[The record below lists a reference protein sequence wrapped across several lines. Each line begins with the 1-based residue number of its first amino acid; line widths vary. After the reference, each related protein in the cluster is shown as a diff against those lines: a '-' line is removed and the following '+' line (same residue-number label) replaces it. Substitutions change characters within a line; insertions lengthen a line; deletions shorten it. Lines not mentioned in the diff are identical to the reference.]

1 MGELRALGA
10 RAGWML
16 YPKGMTQQGTPTLR
30 AATAVPF
37 FVGRFAYRQLASDH
51 LPSNGKV
58 DGNNPRVRFRGFQL
72 VHTPKQERKIAMVES
87 TNPPT
92 DDTKGKREAR
102 PIFVDAAGYADILSE
117 TKNRTLPLRVHPE
130 FAVTIYK
137 MVAALPDATITADG
151 RVELKR
157 PRLTDYLIDT
167 LATALN
173 YGGAKAIQGR
183 RGGISATSVLTNM
196 VLALFGQARAMGA
209 RFNISDE
216 EVRNEAFENV
226 REAIAGDTNLA
237 GLTISDAVLESLWNG
252 EEELEEVDDE
262 EEEEEE

>member
-1 MGELRALGA
+1 MA
-10 RAGWML
+10 
-16 YPKGMTQQGTPTLR
+16 
-30 AATAVPF
+30 
-37 FVGRFAYRQLASDH
+37 
-51 LPSNGKV
+51 
-58 DGNNPRVRFRGFQL
+58 
-72 VHTPKQERKIAMVES
+72 ES

-102 PIFVDAAGYADILSE
+102 PIFVDAAGYADILAE

-137 MVAALPDATITADG
+137 MVAALPDATINADG

-157 PRLTDYLIDT
+157 PRLADWLNDT

-173 YGGAKAIQGR
+173 YDGAKLLQGR

-209 RFNISDE
+209 RFNISDDE
-216 EVRNEAFENV
+216 IRNEAFENV

-237 GLTISDAVLESLWNG
+237 GLTISDAVLESLWSG
-252 EEELEEVDDE
+252 DTELEEVDDDDDDDE
-262 EEEEEE
+262 